1 MKNFSHFVEEKDN
14 LVLEP
19 LPFKDIELEGVM
31 SKATIDYHYTTLAA
45 GYVKRF
51 NKVAGSLR
59 NAFRCSV
66 TCFLLEVELLDGRGV
81 LQDYQRQPNSEC
93 Q

>member
-1 MKNFSHFVEEKDN
+1 MGKTAWRTEPTNVEKFGDELWLGVKGQSNFV
-14 LVLEP
+14 
-19 LPFKDIELEGVM
+19 I
-31 SKATIDYHYTTLAA
+31 
-45 GYVKRF
+45 
-51 NKVAGSLR
+51 AGSLR

-66 TCFLLEVELLDGRGV
+66 TCFLLEVELLDGRGD

>member
-1 MKNFSHFVEEKDN
+1 MGKTAWRTEPTNVEKFGDELWLGVKGQSNFV
-14 LVLEP
+14 
-19 LPFKDIELEGVM
+19 I
-31 SKATIDYHYTTLAA
+31 
-45 GYVKRF
+45 
-51 NKVAGSLR
+51 AGSLR